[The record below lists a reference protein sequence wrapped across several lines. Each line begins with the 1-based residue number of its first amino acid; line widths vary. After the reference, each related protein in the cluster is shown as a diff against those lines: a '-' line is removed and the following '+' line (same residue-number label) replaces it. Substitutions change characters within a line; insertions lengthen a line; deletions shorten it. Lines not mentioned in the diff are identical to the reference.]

1 MQREFLRSGIMLI
14 IGERINASR
23 KHIAQAISS
32 QNVAFIQSEAKA
44 QAMAGADYIDVNA
57 GTFVGEE
64 VERLKWVIEVVQEA
78 VDLPLCIDSADPAV
92 IKEILPLVKKTPMI
106 NSINLDPYR
115 LKRVLPLVVE
125 YKTKVVALCQDE
137 NSLAS
142 TVEAKVE
149 MAGLLVKE
157 SLTAGVA
164 LNDLYIDPLVF
175 PLVTDHHSAMVTLSA
190 IEKIMSD
197 FPGIHTTC
205 GLTNVSHGLPA
216 RKLVNRTFLVSA
228 IMRGLDSA
236 IMDPTDR
243 QLYGAF
249 KAALMIAGKDEYCAT
264 FISSFREGQI
274 D

>member
-1 MQREFLRSGIMLI
+1 MLI

-23 KHIAQAISS
+23 KHVAQAISS
-32 QNVAFIQSEAKA
+32 QNVAFIQNEAKA

-64 VERLKWVIEVVQEA
+64 VERLTWVIDVVQEA

-92 IKEILPLVKKTPMI
+92 IKAILPLVKKTPMI
-106 NSINLDPYR
+106 NSITLDSYR

-157 SLTAGVA
+157 SLTAGVT

-175 PLVTDHHSAMVTLSA
+175 PLVTDHQSALVTLNA
-190 IEKIMSD
+190 IEKIMSH
-197 FPGIHTTC
+197 FPGIHTSC

-216 RKLVNRTFLVSA
+216 RKAVNRAFLAAAV
-228 IMRGLDSA
+228 IKGLDSV

-243 QLYGAF
+243 QLYGAL
-249 KAALMIAGKDEYCAT
+249 KAALMIVGKDEYCAT
-264 FISSFREGQI
+264 YIRCFREGQFE
-274 D
+274 